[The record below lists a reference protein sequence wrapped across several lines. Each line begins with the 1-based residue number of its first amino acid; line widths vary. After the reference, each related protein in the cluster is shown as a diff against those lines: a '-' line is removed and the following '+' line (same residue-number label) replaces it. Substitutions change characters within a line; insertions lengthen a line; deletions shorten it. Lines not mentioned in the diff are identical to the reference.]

1 MKGIVL
7 AGGRGTRLYPLT
19 MGLSKQLLPV
29 YNKPMVYYPI
39 SILMLAGIRNI
50 LVISQPSDLP
60 QYRHLLKDGSQWGV
74 NFSYA
79 EQVEPRGLAE
89 AFIIGAEFIGDQSV
103 ALILGD
109 NILYGTGLMD
119 QLHQATQLQRGAFIF
134 AYAVREPQR
143 YGVVEFDHNNKVLSI
158 EEKPARPR
166 SHYAVPGMYFYDNQV
181 KEIARMLHPSSRG
194 ELEITDVNQAYLKL
208 GLLHVQKLGRGTAW
222 LDAGTHETL
231 LQAGNF
237 IQTVEERQGL
247 MVGCPEEIAYR
258 VGFINR
264 EQLLNLSKEL
274 SQNSYGKYLLQISEE
289 EVQGFIV

>member
-39 SILMLAGIRNI
+39 SILMLAEIRDI
-50 LVISQPSDLP
+50 LVISQPGDLP

-74 NFSYA
+74 KFSYA
-79 EQVEPRGLAE
+79 EQVEPHGLAE
-89 AFIIGAEFIGDQSV
+89 AFLIGAEFIGAESV

-119 QLHQATQLQRGAFIF
+119 QLHQATKLQKGAFIF
-134 AYAVREPQR
+134 AYPVREPQQ
-143 YGVVEFDHNNKVLSI
+143 YGVVEFDKDDNVLSL

-166 SHYAVPGMYFYDNQV
+166 SHYAIPGMYFYDNRV
-181 KEIARMLHPSSRG
+181 IDIAHKLRPSSRG
-194 ELEITDVNQAYLKL
+194 ELEITDINQAYLDL

-231 LQAGNF
+231 LQASNF

-247 MVGCPEEIAYR
+247 MVGCPEEVAYR

-264 EQLLNLSKEL
+264 EQLLILSKEL

-289 EVQGFIV
+289 EV